1 MSKYLLSLDT
11 VNGLSP
17 CREHEI
23 FNAIIKNSYIFKKI
37 ENGLLQL
44 RKKTQLFLLFEK
56 NTKYCKENIKP
67 LLELYFPIFK
77 S

>member
-44 RKKTQLFLLFEK
+44 RKKHSYFYFLK
-56 NTKYCKENIKP
+56 RIPNIAK
-67 LLELYFPIFK
+67 K
-77 S
+77 T